1 MTWGHRIM
9 SNGNKARKKSG
20 GQGRHGWGTERGGW
34 TRRLLHMNAMRMGFG
49 LNVGNSKISIWES
62 NIAVGRHENDF
73 FSLKQT
79 FMIWLIII
87 FIMLML

>member
-1 MTWGHRIM
+1 MG
-9 SNGNKARKKSG
+9 GALKEEA
-20 GQGRHGWGTERGGW
+20 GQGGYYT
-34 TRRLLHMNAMRMGFG
+34 LNAMRMGFG